1 MIPYST
7 TVSRHSNCISDKY
20 NDGLTATMTP
30 IREGVAAIN
39 VDYINEKWIVK
50 SPLKLGQKIYIEGY
64 GYFSVEDTGR
74 FAERNHKQDEW
85 TVDIY
90 KESYED
96 AVKFGRQLRKV
107 YLLE

>member
-1 MIPYST
+1 
-7 TVSRHSNCISDKY
+7 
-20 NDGLTATMTP
+20 MTP